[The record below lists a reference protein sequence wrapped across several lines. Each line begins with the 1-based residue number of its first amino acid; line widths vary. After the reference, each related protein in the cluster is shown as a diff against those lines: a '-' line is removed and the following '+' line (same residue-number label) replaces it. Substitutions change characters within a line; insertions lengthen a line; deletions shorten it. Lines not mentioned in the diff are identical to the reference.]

1 MQNKKVLAI
10 LLAMMMFLTA
20 CGTTPESG
28 HATSNG
34 DADLPT
40 INWTVQSCDNAGTAR
55 YVSLEQMCERL
66 SEATDGKFTID
77 LYASGTLFPID
88 TTIDSVKN
96 GLVNA
101 AFTSGDYHA
110 GYEPMLKLA
119 IYRTCDTWVDDMA
132 YDEALYQFTN
142 DLNKTAYENLGL
154 VYVGSALFCPGEIL
168 MSKKPITN
176 ISDFNGLLM
185 RTAGLGADLY
195 SKLGVGVVSMP
206 MGDVYQAAKLGTV
219 DAFEVGGWADN
230 YSYAYSEVADYIIE
244 PCPHMAACS
253 IQGQLV
259 VNKESWAEL
268 PVEYQN
274 ILKELID
281 ENRALAFEYA
291 VEQDKI
297 AEENFKKDGVEII
310 YLSDEDIAA
319 MKVMGAECLAAYWD
333 ASKLCTEYLERYV
346 TFMRDNGFGTVAD
359 TIEAARK

>member
-28 HATSNG
+28 NAASNG

-55 YVSLEQMCERL
+55 YVSLE
-66 SEATDGKFTID
+66 
-77 LYASGTLFPID
+77 
-88 TTIDSVKN
+88 
-96 GLVNA
+96 
-101 AFTSGDYHA
+101 
-110 GYEPMLKLA
+110 
-119 IYRTCDTWVDDMA
+119 
-132 YDEALYQFTN
+132 
-142 DLNKTAYENLGL
+142 
-154 VYVGSALFCPGEIL
+154 
-168 MSKKPITN
+168 
-176 ISDFNGLLM
+176 
-185 RTAGLGADLY
+185 
-195 SKLGVGVVSMP
+195 
-206 MGDVYQAAKLGTV
+206 
-219 DAFEVGGWADN
+219 
-230 YSYAYSEVADYIIE
+230 YSEVADYIIE